1 MLPVVVVVEFE
12 GMRVPWPDD
21 VGVACASI
29 LGTVSDFLFL
39 GEYDHYLLKKEI
51 KH

>member
-21 VGVACASI
+21 VGVACPSI
-29 LGTVSDFLFL
+29 LGKVSDFL
-39 GEYDHYLLKKEI
+39 GEYTNHCLLRKEI